1 LCAGHDNR
9 RPARAGPFHKR
20 IDENDHGTVE
30 GQWRILMHEYDAALK
45 ITLQRVDVAIR
56 DLVGSAVTRWHN
68 IEFPKVESRRA
79 DLLGE
84 TETGELAHTEL
95 QSTNDE
101 DMPRRMLNYYIDVR
115 KKFGR
120 YPQQVLLYVGDE
132 PPRMETA
139 LQGPNLDY
147 SYRLIDVRDLD
158 GERLLK
164 SDRVDDNV
172 IALLTRLS
180 DRRRVAQLVLQQI
193 AVLAPPGREE
203 AFERLLILAGLRKAL
218 GTIVEEEARNM
229 PVLNDILDHEVLGRE
244 YKRGLQQG
252 ELKLLRGQIEKRF
265 GPLPSAAEE
274 RLSKLTS
281 AQLEDLGVRLLD
293 AKTLDELFQ

>member
-1 LCAGHDNR
+1 
-9 RPARAGPFHKR
+9 
-20 IDENDHGTVE
+20 
-30 GQWRILMHEYDAALK
+30 
-45 ITLQRVDVAIR
+45 
-56 DLVGSAVTRWHN
+56 
-68 IEFPKVESRRA
+68 
-79 DLLGE
+79 
-84 TETGELAHTEL
+84 
-95 QSTNDE
+95 
-101 DMPRRMLNYYIDVR
+101 ML
-115 KKFGR
+115 
-120 YPQQVLLYVGDE
+120 
-132 PPRMETA
+132 
-139 LQGPNLDY
+139 
-147 SYRLIDVRDLD
+147 
-158 GERLLK
+158 
-164 SDRVDDNV
+164 DDNV

-180 DRRRVAQLVLQQI
+180 DRRRAAQLVLQQI

-252 ELKLLRGQIEKRF
+252 ELKLLHGQIEKRF